1 MRRITRGYVFSFGNG
16 SPYRGFKYFYFCGS
30 SDPWANETEAH
41 IFQVGWVDETSHL
54 QSATR

>member
-1 MRRITRGYVFSFGNG
+1 VFSFGNG